1 MEIQAGINSS
11 LAMCNEIGMPKENPE
26 SMCSIGLIGKRNG
39 KPTDS
44 DESQADGPDDDT
56 DAPHCGR
63 RILSSVLR
71 RKKRKPN
78 PKKDVKDAAGVP
90 SAKRALG
97 TWRV

>member
-1 MEIQAGINSS
+1 MKNK
-11 LAMCNEIGMPKENPE
+11 LLRV
-26 SMCSIGLIGKRNG
+26 GLIFI
-39 KPTDS
+39 DS
-44 DESQADGPDDDT
+44 KFGPEDDT

-78 PKKDVKDAAGVP
+78 PKKDVKEAAGVP